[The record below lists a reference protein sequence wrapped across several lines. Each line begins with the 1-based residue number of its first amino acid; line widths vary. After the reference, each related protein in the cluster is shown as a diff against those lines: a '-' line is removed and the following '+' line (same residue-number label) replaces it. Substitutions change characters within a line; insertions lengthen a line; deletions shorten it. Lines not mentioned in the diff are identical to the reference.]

1 MQEHKSKQSPGKG
14 TEEPSEGH
22 RADRISIRL
31 RKFPVPKIDG
41 CWKGTRGTRC
51 FMLAAIFFSSPGD
64 GGCQEGAGCT
74 QQGLGCSPLLGAT
87 HPCTVLLKENT
98 LPVHFF
104 SYRRGKNIGVKQRAA
119 KNMVKST
126 FLGKGKRLL
135 KCWQGSCPPCCPRQ
149 AVWGGGSPPAVLGT
163 RQGAPGA
170 PRAQGLQRAGRA
182 ATIPALLHP
191 RATPEGQQVV
201 DGLNQGNFCYGAS
214 TNICFSVRWGGG
226 RHLSL
231 IHI

>member
-1 MQEHKSKQSPGKG
+1 MQEHKPKQSPGKG

-31 RKFPVPKIDG
+31 RKFPVPKIVG

-104 SYRRGKNIGVKQRAA
+104 FLQKRKKHRREAKSSKKHGKINLFRKGQEAPQVLAGVLP
-119 KNMVKST
+119 S
-126 FLGKGKRLL
+126 LL
-135 KCWQGSCPPCCPRQ
+135 PSPSC
-149 AVWGGGSPPAVLGT
+149 V
-163 RQGAPGA
+163 
-170 PRAQGLQRAGRA
+170 
-182 ATIPALLHP
+182 
-191 RATPEGQQVV
+191 
-201 DGLNQGNFCYGAS
+201 
-214 TNICFSVRWGGG
+214 GG
-226 RHLSL
+226 RQPPGCARHQAGCPGSTPCSRPAASWESSNHPSSSASQSDPRGPAGCGRFKPGEFLL
-231 IHI
+231 RGQHKYLL